1 MKESAL
7 APGFMSD
14 FEGFWAAI
22 LRESPLWGTET
33 AETFSSRELEPRWKA
48 RRASAAGEQGKQP

>member
-1 MKESAL
+1 MFSIHAPELLHVAPMKESAL

-22 LRESPLWGTET
+22 LRESPLWGTENC
-33 AETFSSRELEPRWKA
+33 
-48 RRASAAGEQGKQP
+48 